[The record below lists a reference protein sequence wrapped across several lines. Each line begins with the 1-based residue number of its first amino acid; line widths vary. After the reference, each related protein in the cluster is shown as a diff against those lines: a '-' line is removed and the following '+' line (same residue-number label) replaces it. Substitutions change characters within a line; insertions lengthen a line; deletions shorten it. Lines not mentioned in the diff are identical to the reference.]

1 MSPPRS
7 IVGLLHPGAMG
18 SKVGAALA
26 GNGHRVLWASQGRS
40 QATRRRAAAAGLE
53 DAGSLGSV
61 TRQCEVLFSICPPD
75 FALEVA
81 EQAAAAGFGG
91 VYVDANAVSPAT
103 ARAVAAAALA
113 GGAAGFVD
121 GGIIGLP
128 PSKPG
133 TTRLYLSGD
142 RASGVAALFA
152 GSALGAVPID
162 GGEGA
167 ASALKMAYA
176 AYTKGSAAL
185 LAGILALAEA
195 EGVGGPLAEE
205 WALSQPELAARG
217 RRRAVSGSAK
227 AWRWAG
233 EMEEIADT
241 FAGADLPDGF
251 HRAAAEI
258 FRRLTEFKDVPE
270 PPPLAEVLAAL
281 NAGPSDESGPPG
293 DIS

>member
-1 MSPPRS
+1 
-7 IVGLLHPGAMG
+7 MG
-18 SKVGAALA
+18 SRVAAALSE
-26 GNGHRVLWASQGRS
+26 NGHRVFWASQGRS
-40 QATRRRAAAAGLE
+40 RASRQRADGAGLE
-53 DAGSLGSV
+53 DAGTLAA
-61 TRQCEVLFSICPPD
+61 TARQCEVLLSVCPPE
-75 FALEVA
+75 FALNVA
-81 EQAAAAGFGG
+81 EQAAAAGFAG
-91 VYVDANAVSPAT
+91 VYVDANAVSPVT
-103 ARAVAAAALA
+103 ARAVAAAVLS

-128 PSKPG
+128 PRESG

-142 RASGVAALFA
+142 RAPEVAALFA
-152 GSALGAVPID
+152 GSVLGAIPIEGD
-162 GGEGA
+162 QGA
-167 ASALKMAYA
+167 ASALKMTYA

-195 EGVGGPLAEE
+195 EGVGQPLADE
-205 WALSQPELAARG
+205 WALSQPDLAKRG

-258 FRRLTEFKDVPE
+258 FRRLAEFKDVPE
-270 PPPLAEVLAAL
+270 PPPLADVLAAL
-281 NAGPSDESGPPG
+281 NAGASDRGGSPQELG
-293 DIS
+293 

>member
-1 MSPPRS
+1 MNAASS
-7 IVGLLHPGAMG
+7 TVGLLHPGAMG

-26 GNGHRVLWASQGRS
+26 GNGHRVLWASRGRS
-40 QATRRRAAAAGLE
+40 RATRRRAAEAGLE
-53 DAGSLGSV
+53 DAGRPGSIA
-61 TRQCEVLFSICPPD
+61 RQCDVLISVCPPD
-75 FALEVA
+75 FALDVA
-81 EQAAAAGFGG
+81 EQAAAEGFGG
-91 VYVDANAVSPAT
+91 TYVDANAVSPAT
-103 ARAVAAAALA
+103 ARAVAGAVLA

-142 RASGVAALFA
+142 RAPSVAALFD
-152 GSALGAVPID
+152 GSVLGAVPIA

-176 AYTKGSAAL
+176 AFTKGSAAL

-195 EGVGGPLAEE
+195 EGVGEPLAEE
-205 WALSQPELAARG
+205 WALSQPDLAAGG

-258 FRRLTEFKDVPE
+258 FRRLADFKDVPE
-270 PPPLAEVLAAL
+270 PPPLAEVLAAI
-281 NAGPSDESGPPG
+281 NAGTPKETGSSRGAP
-293 DIS
+293 

>member
-1 MSPPRS
+1 MSAAS
-7 IVGLLHPGAMG
+7 SCVGLLHPGAMG
-18 SKVGAALA
+18 SRVGAALT
-26 GNGHRVLWASQGRS
+26 GNGHRVFWASQGRS
-40 QATRRRAAAAGLE
+40 HATRQRAAAAGLE
-53 DAGSLGSV
+53 DAGTLAAAA
-61 TRQCEVLFSICPPD
+61 RQCDVLISVCPPD
-75 FALEVA
+75 FALNVA
-81 EQAAAAGFGG
+81 EQAAAAGFAG
-91 VYVDANAVSPAT
+91 VYVDANAVSPVT

-128 PSKPG
+128 PREPG
-133 TTRLYLSGD
+133 TTRLYLSGG
-142 RASGVAALFA
+142 RAPEVAVLFE
-152 GSALGAVPID
+152 GSVLGAVPID
-162 GGEGA
+162 GGDGA
-167 ASALKMAYA
+167 ASALKMTYA

-195 EGVGGPLAEE
+195 EGVGKPLAEE
-205 WALSQPELAARG
+205 WALSQPDLAKRG

-258 FRRLTEFKDVPE
+258 FRRLVEFKDVPE
-270 PPPLAEVLAAL
+270 PPPLADVLAAL
-281 NAGPSDESGPPG
+281 NAGSLDKGGEPRERP
-293 DIS
+293 

>member
-1 MSPPRS
+1 MSREAVV
-7 IVGLLHPGAMG
+7 VGLLHPGAMG
-18 SKVGAALA
+18 SRVGAALTA
-26 GNGHRVLWASQGRS
+26 NGHRVLWASQGRS
-40 QATRRRAAAAGLE
+40 PATRQRAAEAGLE
-53 DAGSLGSV
+53 DAGTPAAVAG
-61 TRQCEVLFSICPPD
+61 RCEVLISVCPPD
-75 FALEVA
+75 FALAVA
-81 EQAAAAGFGG
+81 GQAAAGGFGG
-91 VYVDANAVSPAT
+91 VYVDANAVSPDT
-103 ARAVAAAALA
+103 ARSVAAAAIA
-113 GGAAGFVD
+113 GGASGFVD

-128 PSKPG
+128 PRRSG

-142 RASGVAALFA
+142 RAPDVAALFE
-152 GSALGAVPID
+152 GSVLGAVPIE

-185 LAGILALAEA
+185 LAGILALADA

-205 WALSQPELAARG
+205 WALSQSDLADRG

-258 FRRLTEFKDVPE
+258 FRRLAGFKDVPE

-281 NAGPSDESGPPG
+281 NAGAAATRDSSREGP
-293 DIS
+293 

>member
-1 MSPPRS
+1 MSASVRT
-7 IVGLLHPGAMG
+7 VGLLHPGAMG

-26 GNGHRVLWASQGRS
+26 GNGHRVLWASKGRS
-40 QATRRRAAAAGLE
+40 RATCRRAGEAGLE
-53 DAGSLGSV
+53 DAGTPGTVARRSDVLLSV
-61 TRQCEVLFSICPPD
+61 CPPD
-75 FALEVA
+75 FALDVA
-81 EQAAAAGFGG
+81 EQAAGEGFGG
-91 VYVDANAVSPAT
+91 VYVDANAVSPDT
-103 ARAVAAAALA
+103 ARSVAAAALA

-128 PSKPG
+128 PDRPG
-133 TTRLYLSGD
+133 TTRLYLSGN
-142 RASGVAALFA
+142 RAPEVAALFA
-152 GSALGAVPID
+152 GSVLGAVPIEGGD
-162 GGEGA
+162 GS

-185 LAGILALAEA
+185 LAAILALAEA

-205 WALSQPELAARG
+205 WTLSQPDLAARG

-258 FRRLTEFKDVPE
+258 FRRLTGFKDVPE
-270 PPPLAEVLAAL
+270 PPPLAQVLAAL
-281 NAGPSDESGPPG
+281 NAPAPGRSGSPRERP
-293 DIS
+293 

>member
-1 MSPPRS
+1 MSPAPAT
-7 IVGLLHPGAMG
+7 VGLLHPGAMG
-18 SKVGAALA
+18 SAVGAALS
-26 GNGHRVLWASQGRS
+26 GNGHRVLWVSQGRS
-40 QATRRRAAAAGLE
+40 QATLARARNCGLE
-53 DAGSLGSV
+53 DAQTLQSLA
-61 TRQCEVLFSICPPD
+61 RQSNILLSICPPE

-81 EQAAAAGFGG
+81 EQAAGAGFAGTF
-91 VYVDANAVSPAT
+91 VDANAVSPVT
-103 ARAVAAAALA
+103 ARAVAAAVLA

-128 PSKPG
+128 PREPG

-142 RASGVAALFA
+142 RAAEVADLFD
-152 GSALGAVPID
+152 GSVLGAIPIA

-195 EGVGGPLAEE
+195 EGVGEPLANE
-205 WALSQPELAARG
+205 WILSQPDLARRG

-241 FAGADLPDGF
+241 FAGARLPDGF

-258 FRRLTEFKDVPE
+258 FRRLAEFKDVPE
-270 PPPLAEVLAAL
+270 PPPLDDVLAAI
-281 NAGPSDESGPPG
+281 NAGASVEGPRPG
-293 DIS
+293 S